1 LEVNRSVQ
9 LGFQSG
15 EESGKEFIAEIMDD
29 TSTIGWYDFETKY
42 EQSLIES
49 PTNIA
54 GRRFNS
60 WSAVNGNSEDG
71 GGCELIQEFVIQYDK
86 LLEHEDNNTSKFVEC
101 AQEERRSRM
110 MDAVDDVMR
119 AG

>member
-1 LEVNRSVQ
+1 MNGQWKL
-9 LGFQSG
+9 LG
-15 EESGKEFIAEIMDD
+15 EH
-29 TSTIGWYDFETKY
+29 
-42 EQSLIES
+42 
-49 PTNIA
+49 
-54 GRRFNS
+54 
-60 WSAVNGNSEDG
+60 
-71 GGCELIQEFVIQYDK
+71 IQEFVIQYDK

>member
-1 LEVNRSVQ
+1 LQLEVNRSVQ

-71 GGCELIQEFVIQYDK
+71 GGCERRMKTTIPPN
-86 LLEHEDNNTSKFVEC
+86 LLNVP
-101 AQEERRSRM
+101 RRS
-110 MDAVDDVMR
+110 VVLE
-119 AG
+119 

>member
-1 LEVNRSVQ
+1 MEIPRR
-9 LGFQSG
+9 
-15 EESGKEFIAEIMDD
+15 EED
-29 TSTIGWYDFETKY
+29 
-42 EQSLIES
+42 
-49 PTNIA
+49 
-54 GRRFNS
+54 
-60 WSAVNGNSEDG
+60 VNGQWKLLGEH
-71 GGCELIQEFVIQYDK
+71 IQEFVIQYDK